1 MPSRTEEANLPA
13 SDFDGQHSNGLLA
26 TEAQTSNGSPPVQGG
41 AGLSV
46 AIVGGGIVGII
57 LALGLIDRGVRVAV
71 YERTSDFNEIGA
83 GIAFTGVTR
92 ECMTKLSSS
101 VIASLRRVAN
111 ENQLAYDNY
120 WDGYHNDTADSDNDA
135 QTETSEG
142 TLLFQLPNAK
152 MAWWSCLRSH
162 LLEDLARALPS
173 DIVRFGKE
181 LVSYEERDLDISAPV
196 TLRFADDTTAT
207 CDVLIGCDGI
217 RSRVRQ
223 QLFSA
228 THPQACQ
235 PRYTHKTC
243 YRAVIPIAAAESALG
258 ASKAHNHCMHTGPGA
273 HILSYPIAQHTL
285 LNTVIFLSDS
295 DSDQDDQG
303 DQHLC
308 IRSRDDILS
317 RLESWRPEVRTLISQ
332 IPETP
337 LVWRIDDTATH
348 PAPWYAQG
356 QVCLAGDAAHASSPH
371 HGAGAGFGV
380 EDALALATALGL
392 VVDTDAASAVQTP
405 HTSQRKKEA
414 IAAALGAY
422 NDVRYARTQWLV
434 RSSRETGDIYEWM
447 YPSSGSDSTK
457 LRAEIAARQ
466 KVIWDFDVAEMVEE
480 VRWKYHA
487 RLDGGDLAQ

>member
-1 MPSRTEEANLPA
+1 MPSRTEEANLA
-13 SDFDGQHSNGLLA
+13 SPLDGQYGSEQPLM
-26 TEAQTSNGSPPVQGG
+26 EAQASNANRPVQGEDS
-41 AGLSV
+41 LSV

-71 YERTSDFNEIGA
+71 YERASDFNEIGA

-101 VIASLRRVAN
+101 VIASLKRVAN

-120 WDGYHNDTADSDNDA
+120 WDGYHNDVTNSDD
-135 QTETSEG
+135 ETPER

-162 LLEDLARALPS
+162 FLDNLARALPS

-181 LVSYEERDLDISAPV
+181 LMSYEDSDSDTPAPV
-196 TLRFADDTTAT
+196 TLRFADGTTET
-207 CDVLIGCDGI
+207 CDVLVGCDGI

-223 QLFSA
+223 QLFA
-228 THPQACQ
+228 NTHPQACQ

-243 YRAVIPIAAAESALG
+243 YRAVIPMAAAESALG
-258 ASKAHNHCMHTGPGA
+258 ESKAHNHCMHTGPGA
-273 HILSYPIAQHTL
+273 HVLSYPIARHTL
-285 LNTVIFLSDS
+285 LNVVIFLSDS
-295 DSDQDDQG
+295 DSDSDFKSADQDNP
-303 DQHLC
+303 H
-308 IRSRDDILS
+308 IRARSRDDILA
-317 RLESWRPEVRTLISQ
+317 RLASWRPEVRTLITQ

-337 LVWRIDDTATH
+337 LVWRIDDTAEH
-348 PAPWYAQG
+348 PAPWYALG
-356 QVCLAGDAAHASSPH
+356 RVCLAGDAAHASSPH

-392 VVDTDAASAVQTP
+392 VMEETP
-405 HTSQRKKEA
+405 IPTRAGKRQEA
-414 IAAALGAY
+414 IAAALAAY

-447 YPSSGSDSTK
+447 YAGSGSDPAK
-457 LRAEIAARQ
+457 MRAEIAARQ
-466 KVIWDFDVAEMVEE
+466 KVIWDFDVAEMVEQT
-480 VRWKYHA
+480 RWRYRA
-487 RLDGGDLAQ
+487 RIGGEGGGPAY

>member
-1 MPSRTEEANLPA
+1 MPSRTGEANLP
-13 SDFDGQHSNGLLA
+13 SQR
-26 TEAQTSNGSPPVQGG
+26 SNGSFATETQAGNGSHPVQDETS
-41 AGLSV
+41 LSV

-57 LALGLIDRGVRVAV
+57 LALGLIDRGVRVSV
-71 YERTSDFNEIGA
+71 YERASDFHEIGA

-92 ECMTKLSSS
+92 ECMSRLSSS
-101 VIASLRRVAN
+101 VIESLRRVAN

-120 WDGYHNDTADSDNDA
+120 WDGYHNIDDDA
-135 QTETSEG
+135 VTDVDGDAKTDASEK

-162 LLEDLARALPS
+162 FLDDLSKALPPN
-173 DIVRFGKE
+173 IVHFGKE
-181 LVSYEERDLDISAPV
+181 LIDYEDSGLDASSSV
-196 TLRFADDTTAT
+196 TLHFADDTTAA
-207 CDVLIGCDGI
+207 CDILIGCDGI

-228 THPQACQ
+228 THPEACQ

-243 YRAVIPIAAAESALG
+243 YRAVIPIAAAELALG

-285 LNTVIFLSDS
+285 LNTVVFLSDT
-295 DSDQDDQG
+295 DSDCS
-303 DQHLC
+303 HKNVNV
-308 IRSRDDILS
+308 RSRPDILS
-317 RLESWRPEVRTLISQ
+317 RFSSWRPEVRALLAQ

-337 LVWRIDDTATH
+337 LAWRIDDTAAH
-348 PAPWYAQG
+348 PAPCYFRG
-356 QVCLAGDAAHASSPH
+356 RVCLAGDAAHASSPH

-392 VVDTDAASAVQTP
+392 VVRDGKGRDGV
-405 HTSQRKKEA
+405 
-414 IAAALGAY
+414 IGAALNAY

-447 YPSSGSDSTK
+447 YLGSGSDPVK
-457 LRAEIAARQ
+457 MRAEIAERQ
-466 KVIWDFDVAEMVEE
+466 KVIWDFNVGEMVEE
-480 VRWKYHA
+480 TGWRYRAWLEGENGV
-487 RLDGGDLAQ
+487 D